1 MCPSRSQLHAIVD
14 RKRQKFTV
22 FLLGIKF
29 AVIASKSNGGHSMR
43 ILATVATAAIWMVA
57 SSGHGFAQIS
67 DDVVKIGVLDDMSGP
82 YADIQG
88 PGDVVAVKMAVED
101 FGGKVNGKPI
111 EVVSAD
117 VQLKADVGSAIA
129 RRWYDVEKV
138 DAIFGLGTSAV
149 ALAVQ
154 AIAQEKNKVS
164 IATSVGSTA
173 LTGKACAPNGIH
185 WVYDT
190 YALAKGTATA
200 VMKQGGGDSWFFIT
214 ADYAFGQSLE
224 SDTAAIVKK
233 NNGKVLGS
241 VRAPV
246 NSPDFSSFL
255 LQAQS
260 SKAQVIGLANA
271 GADTI
276 NTIKNASDF
285 GIMAGGQKLAG
296 LLVLITDI
304 HSIGL
309 KDAQGL
315 LFTEAYYW
323 DQNDE
328 TRAFAKRFAERHGG
342 KPPTMFQAG
351 IYSAA
356 MHYLKGIK
364 AAGTD
369 EAKTVISE
377 MKKIPVNDF
386 MTKNGSIREDGRMM
400 RDMYLLQAKKP
411 SESKGEWDLMKVVA
425 TIPADEAFRPLSESE
440 CPLVKK

>member
-1 MCPSRSQLHAIVD
+1 M
-14 RKRQKFTV
+14 KF
-22 FLLGIKF
+22 L
-29 AVIASKSNGGHSMR
+29 
-43 ILATVATAAIWMVA
+43 ATAAAAAIWIVA
-57 SSGHGFAQIS
+57 SSSSGFAQFS

-117 VQLKADVGSAIA
+117 VQLKADVGGAIA

-138 DAIFGLGTSAV
+138 DAILGLGTSAV

-154 AIAQEKNKVS
+154 GIAQEKNKVS

-173 LTGKACAPNGIH
+173 LTGKACSPNGIH

-200 VMKQGGGDSWFFIT
+200 TMKQGGGDSWFFIT

-224 SDTAAIVKK
+224 SDTAAIVKQ
-233 NNGKVLGS
+233 NNGKVVGS

-285 GIMAGGQKLAG
+285 GIVAGGQKLAG

-356 MHYLKGIK
+356 MHYLKGVK

-369 EAKTVISE
+369 EAKPVIAE

-411 SESKGEWDLMKVVA
+411 SESKSEWDLMKVVA
-425 TIPADEAFRPLSESE
+425 TIPADQAFRPLSESE

>member
-1 MCPSRSQLHAIVD
+1 M
-14 RKRQKFTV
+14 KF
-22 FLLGIKF
+22 L
-29 AVIASKSNGGHSMR
+29 
-43 ILATVATAAIWMVA
+43 ATAAAAAIWIVA
-57 SSGHGFAQIS
+57 SSSSGFAQFS

-117 VQLKADVGSAIA
+117 VQLKADVGGAIA

-138 DAIFGLGTSAV
+138 DAILGLGTSAV

-154 AIAQEKNKVS
+154 GIAQEKNKVS

-173 LTGKACAPNGIH
+173 LTGKACSPNGIH

-200 VMKQGGGDSWFFIT
+200 TMKQGGGDTWFFIT

-224 SDTAAIVKK
+224 SDTAAIVKQ
-233 NNGKVLGS
+233 NNGKVVGS

-285 GIMAGGQKLAG
+285 GIVAGGQKLAG

-356 MHYLKGIK
+356 MHYLKGVK

-369 EAKTVISE
+369 EAKPVIAE

-411 SESKGEWDLMKVVA
+411 SESKSEWDLMRVVA
-425 TIPADEAFRPLSESE
+425 TIPADQAFRPLSESE

>member
-1 MCPSRSQLHAIVD
+1 MRKELAAAIAAIS
-14 RKRQKFTV
+14 
-22 FLLGIKF
+22 LLGS
-29 AVIASKSNGGHSMR
+29 VGGAR
-43 ILATVATAAIWMVA
+43 
-57 SSGHGFAQIS
+57 AQIS
-67 DDVVKIGVLDDMSGP
+67 DDVIKIGVLDDMSGP

-101 FGGKVNGKPI
+101 FGGNVNGKPI
-111 EVVSAD
+111 EVISGD
-117 VQLKADVGSAIA
+117 LQNKADVGSAIA

-138 DAIFGLGTSAV
+138 DAILGLGNSAV
-149 ALAVQ
+149 AIAVQ
-154 AIAQEKNKVS
+154 GISQEKNKVA
-164 IATSVGSTA
+164 ITTAAGTTA
-173 LTGKACAPNGIH
+173 LTGKSCSPNGIH

-200 VMKQGGGDSWFFIT
+200 MMKQGGADSWFFLT
-214 ADYAFGQSLE
+214 TDYAFGHALE
-224 SDTAAIVKK
+224 QDTSSVVKK
-233 NNGKVLGS
+233 NGGTVIGS
-241 VRAPV
+241 VRAPL
-246 NSPDFSSFL
+246 NTSDFSSFL

-271 GADTI
+271 GADAV
-276 NTIKNASDF
+276 NTIKAASEF
-285 GIMAGGQKLAG
+285 GIVTGGQKLAG

-304 HSIGL
+304 RSLGL
-309 KDAQGL
+309 SAAQGL

-356 MHYLKGIK
+356 MHYLKAVK
-364 AAGTD
+364 AGGTD
-369 EAKTVISE
+369 EALPVIAQ

-386 MTKNGSIREDGRMM
+386 MTKNGTIREDGRMM

-411 SESKGEWDLMKVVA
+411 SESKSTWDLMKVVA
-425 TIPADEAFRPLSESE
+425 TIPADDAFRPLSESE
-440 CPLVKK
+440 CRLVKK

>member
-1 MCPSRSQLHAIVD
+1 
-14 RKRQKFTV
+14 
-22 FLLGIKF
+22 
-29 AVIASKSNGGHSMR
+29 MR
-43 ILATVATAAIWMVA
+43 VVATAALAAFWMVT
-57 SSGHGFAQIS
+57 SSGHGFAQVS

-173 LTGKACAPNGIH
+173 LTGKACSPNGIH

-200 VMKQGGGDSWFFIT
+200 IMKQGGGDTWFFIT

-224 SDTAAIVKK
+224 SDTAAIVRQ

-246 NSPDFSSFL
+246 NSSDFSSFL

-276 NTIKNASDF
+276 NAIKNASDF
-285 GIMAGGQKLAG
+285 GIVAGGQKLAG

-364 AAGTD
+364 ASGTD
-369 EAKTVISE
+369 EAKAVIAE
-377 MKKIPVNDF
+377 MKKTPVNDF

-411 SESKGEWDLMKVVA
+411 SESKSEWDLMKVVA
-425 TIPADEAFRPLSESE
+425 TIPAEQAFRPLSESE
-440 CPLVKK
+440 CPLIKK

>member
-1 MCPSRSQLHAIVD
+1 M
-14 RKRQKFTV
+14 K
-22 FLLGIKF
+22 
-29 AVIASKSNGGHSMR
+29 
-43 ILATVATAAIWMVA
+43 ILVTAAMAAICIVA
-57 SSGHGFAQIS
+57 SSGSGFAQIS

-154 AIAQEKNKVS
+154 GIAQEKNKVS

-173 LTGKACAPNGIH
+173 LTGKACSPNGIH

-200 VMKQGGGDSWFFIT
+200 TMKQGGGDTWFFIT

-224 SDTAAIVKK
+224 SDTAAVVKQ
-233 NNGKVLGS
+233 NNGKVVGS

-246 NSPDFSSFL
+246 NSSDFSSFL

-276 NTIKNASDF
+276 NSIKNASDF
-285 GIMAGGQKLAG
+285 GIIAGGQKLAG

-369 EAKTVISE
+369 EAKTVIAE

-425 TIPADEAFRPLSESE
+425 TIPADQAFRPLSESE
-440 CPLVKK
+440 CPLIKK

>member
-1 MCPSRSQLHAIVD
+1 
-14 RKRQKFTV
+14 
-22 FLLGIKF
+22 
-29 AVIASKSNGGHSMR
+29 MR
-43 ILATVATAAIWMVA
+43 ILVTAAMVA
-57 SSGHGFAQIS
+57 IWIVAAPGSGFAQIS

-154 AIAQEKNKVS
+154 GIAQEKNKVS

-173 LTGKACAPNGIH
+173 LTGKACSPNGIH

-200 VMKQGGGDSWFFIT
+200 TMKQGGGDSWFFIT

-224 SDTAAIVKK
+224 SDTAAIVKQ
-233 NNGKVLGS
+233 NNGKVVGS

-285 GIMAGGQKLAG
+285 GIVAGGQKLAG

-369 EAKTVISE
+369 EAKPVISE

-411 SESKGEWDLMKVVA
+411 SESKSEWDLMKVVA
-425 TIPADEAFRPLSESE
+425 TIPAEQAFRPLSESE
-440 CPLVKK
+440 CPLIKK